1 MLKNIDP
8 LLGPELLAVLCS
20 MGHGEDIAVVD
31 RNYAA
36 TTAGPKVIRYEGV
49 NAPALLNA
57 ILTVL
62 PVDRKTEAVVRMQK
76 TDKPDEI
83 LPVMNEFI
91 NVLANYAPDIKVDSL
106 TTSNFKLRAARSAAI
121 VVTGED
127 RVYGNILVRKGVL

>member
-1 MLKNIDP
+1 MLKNINP

-20 MGHGEDIAVVD
+20 MGHGEDIAIVD

-49 NAPALLNA
+49 NAPALVDA

-62 PVDRKTEAVVRMQK
+62 PVDKKPEAVVRMQK
-76 TDKPDEI
+76 TDQPDEI
-83 LPVMNEFI
+83 LPVMKDFI
-91 NVLANYAPDIKVDSL
+91 NVFANHVPDIKVDSL
-106 TTSNFKLRAARSAAI
+106 TTANFKLRAARSVAI
-121 VVTGED
+121 VVTGEE